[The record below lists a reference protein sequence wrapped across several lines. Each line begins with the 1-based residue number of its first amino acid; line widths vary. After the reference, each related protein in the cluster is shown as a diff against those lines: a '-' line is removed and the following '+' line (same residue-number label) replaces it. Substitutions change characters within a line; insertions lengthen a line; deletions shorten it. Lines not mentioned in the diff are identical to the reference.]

1 MTPNLYETALLALRS
16 WQAAKSDDVTEI
28 LAIACVFR
36 NRVMRYGKTYTQVLE
51 EAEVNRGWPDIRN
64 PALINPQNGI
74 LVQIEDIYKG
84 ITPDLTSNHLMKNG
98 ALYFGRVVDHQG
110 KGDDFEKKVLNHQG
124 EHRLIG
130 TFGVQQFFE

>member
-1 MTPNLYETALLALRS
+1 MTPATFETSLLALAS
-16 WQAAKSDDVTEI
+16 WRASKSDDVTEI

-51 EAEVNRGWPDIRN
+51 EAEVNRGWPDIRH
-64 PALINPQNGI
+64 PVLINPQNGI
-74 LVQIEDIYKG
+74 LAQIEDIYKG

-110 KGDDFEKKVLNHQG
+110 KGDDFETKVLNHQG

>member
-1 MTPNLYETALLALRS
+1 MTPATFETSLLALAS
-16 WQAAKSDDVTEI
+16 WRASKSDDVTEI

-74 LVQIEDIYKG
+74 LAQIEDIYKG
-84 ITPDLTSNHLMKNG
+84 VTPDLTSNHLMKNG
-98 ALYFGRVVDHQG
+98 ALWFCEVMQHQG
-110 KGDDFEKKVLNHQG
+110 TGDWMEENILKNPG

-130 TFGVQQFFE
+130 KWGFQNFYE